1 MKKLLAVLLL
11 LVLAAQPLLCMST
24 ASAGSPNQTAVAYME
39 ARFQCGCTWN
49 GCGTMIAKNGLITA
63 GHCLVCFTHN
73 KPLKSCNFYFK
84 RQKSGTCF
92 YKYTGK
98 FSAYSYAD
106 FSSGYSMEDDI
117 GYVVFPTNIGN
128 ETGWYASS
136 AESDYDINW
145 EFCHMYGYSG
155 GGMISDWAQVN
166 VVNSKTVSWEASSEF
181 RSGTQGGCRRHLQ
194 LNPLHGR
201 EFQDLI
207 LRHGGFRRAGYF
219 SGRLRGNPVP
229 AHGVLMV
236 HPDVPWIPGMVF
248 CFFLPLCN
256 TICGLLAISVFCGK
270 MLPRPC

>member
-92 YKYTGK
+92 YKYTGN
-98 FSAYSYAD
+98 FSAYCYAD
-106 FSSGYSMEDDI
+106 FSRGYSMEDDI

-166 VVNSKTVSWEASSEF
+166 VVDSKTVSWEASSEF
-181 RSGTQGGCRRHLQ
+181 RSGTQGGPIFYDYEGLDYPVLVGVYTTCGGTTAYARRLK
-194 LNPLHGR
+194 NSIYS
-201 EFQDLI
+201 DMKA
-207 LRHGGFRRAGYF
+207 AGVIF
-219 SGRLRGNPVP
+219 N
-229 AHGVLMV
+229 
-236 HPDVPWIPGMVF
+236 
-248 CFFLPLCN
+248 
-256 TICGLLAISVFCGK
+256 
-270 MLPRPC
+270 